1 MAPASI
7 VRVLPTSKNPWDS
20 AMLTRRALETIW
32 TRHIA
37 RACAVVAF
45 AAITTGAFACGGAAA
60 DVSAPGTSAAVTIA
74 ITPSA
79 SAIAIGSQVA
89 LQAQVQDAS
98 GQPVPGATIFWSS
111 SDTSVATVS
120 SAGVVTGRTVGSAQI
135 AASSAGESAVRAIAV
150 IQVPVASLA
159 VLPSSVT
166 LAPGASTPLQ
176 AVTYDAAGNTLPGRS
191 VVWATSAP
199 QVVSVT
205 ASGVITALMA
215 GSASVTATSEGKTA
229 AAAITVTVVPVASV
243 TVTPGSAALTVG
255 QSAALSAAATD
266 ANGNVL
272 SGRAVTW
279 SSANSS
285 VATVSRL
292 GLVSATGAGS
302 TTVAATSEGKSGIA
316 QVVVTAPPVTPPV
329 TPPVS
334 PPAAVARVRV
344 TPASVSLHTGGSS
357 TITAQVLDA
366 SDHTITGCSITWGS
380 NNSKVSVTAAGA
392 TTALVRVVG
401 NGNGTAIVSA
411 TCQGIVGI
419 ATVTFAK

>member
-7 VRVLPTSKNPWDS
+7 VPVLPTFRNRWGRT
-20 AMLTRRALETIW
+20 MLTRRALETIW
-32 TRHIA
+32 TRQIA
-37 RACAVVAF
+37 RAFAVAAFVAV
-45 AAITTGAFACGGAAA
+45 TTGAFACSGAAP
-60 DVSAPGTSAAVTIA
+60 DVSAPGSSAAVTIA

-79 SAIAIGSQVA
+79 AAIAIGSQVA

-159 VLPSSVT
+159 VLPSSVS

-191 VVWATSAP
+191 VVWATNAP
-199 QVVSVT
+199 QVVSVA
-205 ASGVITALMA
+205 ASGVVTALAA

-229 AAAITVTVVPVASV
+229 SAAITVTVVPVASV
-243 TVTPGSAALTVG
+243 TVAPSSAALTVG

-272 SGRAVTW
+272 SGRTVTW

-285 VATVSRL
+285 VATVSGL

-302 TTVAATSEGKSGIA
+302 TTVTATAEGKSGIA

-329 TPPVS
+329 TPPAV
-334 PPAAVARVRV
+334 VARVRV

-357 TITAQVLDA
+357 TITAQALDA
-366 SDHTITGCSITWGS
+366 SDHTITGCSITWRS
-380 NNSKVSVTAAGA
+380 NNSKVSVTAAGP

-419 ATVTFAK
+419 ATVTFAN

>member
-1 MAPASI
+1 
-7 VRVLPTSKNPWDS
+7 
-20 AMLTRRALETIW
+20 
-32 TRHIA
+32 
-37 RACAVVAF
+37 AVVAF
-45 AAITTGAFACGGAAA
+45 AAVTTGAFACGGAAS
-60 DVSAPGTSAAVTIA
+60 DVSAPGSAAAVTIA

-79 SAIAIGSQVA
+79 AAVAIGSQVA

-150 IQVPVASLA
+150 VQVPVASLA
-159 VLPSSVT
+159 VLPSSVS

-199 QVVSVT
+199 QVVSVA
-205 ASGVITALMA
+205 ASGVITALTA
-215 GSASVTATSEGKTA
+215 GSASITATSEGKTA
-229 AAAITVTVVPVASV
+229 SAAITVTVVPVASV

-272 SGRAVTW
+272 SGRSVTW

-285 VATVSRL
+285 VATVSGL
-292 GLVSATGAGS
+292 GMVSATGAGS
-302 TTVAATSEGKSGIA
+302 TTVTATSEGKSGIA

-329 TPPVS
+329 S

-344 TPASVSLHTGGSS
+344 TPSSVSLHTGGSS

-366 SDHTITGCSITWGS
+366 GDHTITGCSITWRS
-380 NNSKVSVTAAGA
+380 NNSKVSVTAATA

-401 NGNGTAIVSA
+401 NGNGTASVSA

-419 ATVTFAK
+419 ATVTFGR